1 MGWEQRGIKG
11 WNGEAG
17 GEGRRRGGESHCCLP
32 PQPTLQ
38 IPSHLNCPT
47 ELIWEGKKEVFPLP
61 PPVEPLN
68 FPGSTGLRY
77 EAQHVRECLL
87 KGDWLMGGGG

>member
-1 MGWEQRGIKG
+1 MGKLGV
-11 WNGEAG
+11 
-17 GEGRRRGGESHCCLP
+17 RGGGGGLNHTAVCP
-32 PQPTLQ
+32 PNPLQ

-87 KGDWLMGGGG
+87 KGEWYYGGGGNGRGS